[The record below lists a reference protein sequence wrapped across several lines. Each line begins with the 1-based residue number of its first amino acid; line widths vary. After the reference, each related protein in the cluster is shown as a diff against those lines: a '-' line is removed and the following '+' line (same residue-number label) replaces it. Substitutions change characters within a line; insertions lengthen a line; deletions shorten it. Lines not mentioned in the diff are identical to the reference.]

1 MIDHSIINKWL
12 EAKSDEALSKLL
24 NKEPLSFEDN
34 FVFCLIGQREEIRQ
48 LREEMNERFG
58 AVDKRFGAV
67 DKQFEAV
74 DKRFEQID
82 KRFEQIDKRF
92 EAVDRKIDAVE
103 QRVLQEVASL
113 QADVRS
119 VQFGIN
125 DVGRR
130 FEQLRKDMNAQTW
143 RMIGLTT
150 LLAALIKL
158 FDYLR

>member
-1 MIDHSIINKWL
+1 
-12 EAKSDEALSKLL
+12 
-24 NKEPLSFEDN
+24 
-34 FVFCLIGQREEIRQ
+34 
-48 LREEMNERFG
+48 
-58 AVDKRFGAV
+58 
-67 DKQFEAV
+67 
-74 DKRFEQID
+74 
-82 KRFEQIDKRF
+82 
-92 EAVDRKIDAVE
+92 
-103 QRVLQEVASL
+103 
-113 QADVRS
+113 